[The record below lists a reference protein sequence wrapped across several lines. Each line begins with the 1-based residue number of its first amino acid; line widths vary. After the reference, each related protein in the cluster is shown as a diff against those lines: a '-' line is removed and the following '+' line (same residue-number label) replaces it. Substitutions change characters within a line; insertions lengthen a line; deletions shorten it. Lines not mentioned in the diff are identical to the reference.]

1 LRGGL
6 RIGYILTRIERLS
19 VLRFQG
25 SCNHALCS
33 FMSTDKVVATNREAY
48 HNYHIIE
55 THECGIAL
63 TGTEVKSVREGRCN
77 LKDSY
82 GQIRDGEAWLF
93 NAHISPYSHGNR
105 DNHEPTRTR
114 KLLLHKAEIHR
125 LAGKAQ
131 EKGLTLV
138 PTKMYFKNGRV
149 KVELAIGKGK
159 KLYDKRET
167 ERRREADR
175 EARAMLKERNR

>member
-1 LRGGL
+1 MPR
-6 RIGYILTRIERLS
+6 LTLFF
-19 VLRFQG
+19 LM
-25 SCNHALCS
+25 A
-33 FMSTDKVVATNREAY
+33 TDKVVASNREAY
-48 HNYHIIE
+48 HNYHILE

-63 TGTEVKSVREGRCN
+63 TGTEVKSIREGRCN
-77 LKDSY
+77 LKDGY
-82 GQIRDGEAWLF
+82 AQIRNGEAWLM

-105 DNHEPTRTR
+105 DNHEPTRAR
-114 KLLLHKAEIHR
+114 KLLLHRSEIDK

-138 PTKMYFKNGRV
+138 PTKMYFKGGHI
-149 KVELAIGKGK
+149 KVEIGVAKGK

-175 EARAMLKERNR
+175 EARASIKERSR